1 MTIREAY
8 ENLHDIYSV
17 AVYFKDNDELYKY
30 SDLAYDFDDYGV
42 DEFLISGTARL
53 AILMVHTPHNS
64 VIDNFKS
71 DFDNKLNEVSTYL
84 YKKYCKGNKCDSCPL
99 RTGTQSCYPSQ
110 ASDCMAA
117 LALVSSMLEKHKPE

>member
-8 ENLHDIYSV
+8 ENLHDIYSI

-30 SDLAYDFDDYGV
+30 SDLAYDCDDYGV
-42 DEFLISGTARL
+42 DDLLISGTARL

-71 DFDNKLNEVSTYL
+71 DFDNKLNEVSTCL
-84 YKKYCKGNKCDSCPL
+84 YKKYCKSNHCSSCPL
-99 RTGTQSCYPSQ
+99 RIESLNTCYLSQ
-110 ASDCMAA
+110 ASDYMA
-117 LALVSSMLEKHKPE
+117 ALVSSLFEKA